1 MALFQ
6 WLKDAVTP
14 PDVHIPDSPQAPLVR
29 RRLRFSGLVQGV
41 GFRYEAQRIASQLDL
56 VGWVQ
61 NQRDGSVVIEIEG
74 KESYIGAFL
83 LAIKAVR
90 RFDITEIQTE
100 DLPLAQTEKSFRLLY

>member
-1 MALFQ
+1 MGLLH
-6 WLKDAVTP
+6 WLNNTYGEKP
-14 PDVHIPDSPQAPLVR
+14 LHIPNGAPAPLVR
-29 RRLRFSGLVQGV
+29 RRFRFSGLVQGV
-41 GFRYEAQRIASQLDL
+41 GFRYEVQRIASQLDL

-74 KESYIGAFL
+74 KESCIGAFL

-100 DLPLAQTEKSFRLLY
+100 DLQLAQTEKSFRLLY